1 MTKSPLSVASDPS
14 EKRIVQEVAE
24 VLALLLEEQRSLRTE
39 METLRQEVVEL
50 KVAHYVAM
58 ELILIHGSG
67 LSPEEAHEAMVE
79 LFADKEE
86 GE

>member
-1 MTKSPLSVASDPS
+1 
-14 EKRIVQEVAE
+14 
-24 VLALLLEEQRSLRTE
+24 
-39 METLRQEVVEL
+39 
-50 KVAHYVAM
+50 M